1 MPQRTLAKVAKF
13 AITMEEELLVRWKNI
28 ARYRQANFD
37 NEELD
42 DSNEENHHKPKR
54 WIVKYDLIVL
64 KKVFIVRI
72 VVMKHILLKSVNF
85 YISYVKYVKQ

>member
-1 MPQRTLAKVAKF
+1 MPQRTLGKVAKF
-13 AITMEEELLVRWKNI
+13 AITTEEELLVRWKNI
-28 ARYRQANFD
+28 ATYRQANFD

-42 DSNEENHHKPKR
+42 DLNEENHHKPKI
-54 WIVKYDLIVL
+54 WILKYNLIVL
-64 KKVFIVRI
+64 KKVFIVRN